1 MKVYVSV
8 QNTFRIACAVLLLSF
23 TSHLFCFS
31 SISTEFIPP
40 ITLGAWMTKKRSLLI
55 FTYFLGFLGAG
66 VLWKL
71 QQQTSKY
78 IKPSDLGGQLVL

>member
-1 MKVYVSV
+1 
-8 QNTFRIACAVLLLSF
+8 
-23 TSHLFCFS
+23 
-31 SISTEFIPP
+31 
-40 ITLGAWMTKKRSLLI
+40 MTKKRSLLI

-78 IKPSDLGGQLVL
+78 IKPSDLGGQLFL